1 MLPLKHVVQECYLCF
16 ALWTNYNT
24 VNFNETILQPQ
35 ITDGNKVIIAPLD
48 FYTNTSRKNKIVSY
62 LYYRTT
68 LFKGEIRRTSIGC
81 GKKAIPCRIWQIFK
95 QPLRNFCYRM
105 KLCSYNLC
113 SYCHKTVNY
122 RLIILKYDKVMWIKH
137 GNPTVLMG
145 LKIFTSSKETRTS
158 KNRTAKFSLQQSI
171 TNCTFNVTLRV
182 QSVQH

>member
-1 MLPLKHVVQECYLCF
+1 VLPLLC
-16 ALWTNYNT
+16 T
-24 VNFNETILQPQ
+24 VDKLQYCQFQRDPITTTHNWWQQHNFCTS
-35 ITDGNKVIIAPLD
+35 D